1 MLHTKF
7 RQNRPTGCI
16 EKILKGFHHTQAW
29 LPSCSCEQHH
39 VKQFSF
45 PCTLYLKAY
54 IKIMAKM
61 AKCFLCVFLCEKS
74 EFHFSYVNDL
84 RPRSRNDLDLK

>member
-16 EKILKGFHHTQAW
+16 EKILKGFHHIQAW
-29 LPSCSCEQHH
+29 LPSCSCEQHR

-45 PCTLYLKAY
+45 PYTLYLKAC

-61 AKCFLCVFLCEKS
+61 AKCFFVLLVVKRCRV
-74 EFHFSYVNDL
+74 
-84 RPRSRNDLDLK
+84 